1 MNKKENVAFFL
12 PTRKGSERVKNKNT
26 RPFANNDGGLI
37 GNKISQL
44 IQSNMI
50 DEILISSNDETC
62 IEVAQGYKDSRIK
75 IIKRPD
81 YLCTSQTNLQD
92 LITYVPTI
100 TEAKHIIW
108 GHVTTPIINA
118 KEYDEGIEKYF
129 EVINERY
136 DSLIGV
142 KELHN
147 FLLNRKGQ
155 IINNTTNLPWPRTQD
170 LETLYEVNHTMF
182 IASREIYESRKNRIG
197 DNPFLY
203 VMNELSSFDID
214 WEEDFKI
221 AEIIYKSVND
231 IR

>member
-81 YLCTSQTNLQD
+81 YLYTSQTNLQD